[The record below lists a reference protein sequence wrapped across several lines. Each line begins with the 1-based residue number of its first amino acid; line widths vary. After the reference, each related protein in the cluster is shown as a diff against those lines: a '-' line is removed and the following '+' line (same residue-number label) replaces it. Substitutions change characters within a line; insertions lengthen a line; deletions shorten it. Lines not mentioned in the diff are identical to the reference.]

1 MAFTQSPS
9 VSNNPKI
16 PTFYIF
22 DFCVVCASVSPR
34 RFTSTTLRTRT
45 FWKVGMIRRVKLVAK
60 IVVSDFEE
68 NNSWYSYWDKSKNKI
83 PCTRFLSFT
92 FDLFQM
98 DKDEKG
104 KQAGWSNP
112 NYEVTEGKLTRIC
125 SPNFLSVCTLSIC
138 SSSHLQDY

>member
-1 MAFTQSPS
+1 MCF
-9 VSNNPKI
+9 
-16 PTFYIF
+16 
-22 DFCVVCASVSPR
+22 VSPR

-45 FWKVGMIRRVKLVAK
+45 SWKVGMIQRVKL
-60 IVVSDFEE
+60 VSDFEE
-68 NNSWYSYWDKSKNKI
+68 KNSWYSYWDKSKNKI

-112 NYEVTEGKLTRIC
+112 NYEVTEGKLTRKFFSSLFARLC
-125 SPNFLSVCTLSIC
+125 VVYLFFQSSARLLVKGVLYTTGRHLSLFQRT
-138 SSSHLQDY
+138 Y